1 MAIMLQPSTYL
12 NLWKHRLR
20 QVPESVWEQD
30 NLETLVLADND
41 LQEIPA
47 GIARLTGEMARAIA
61 EVPPVIESLTGLRLD
76 DLLKRLRPSADA
88 APIARVDTAVPN
100 GTVVAAGRLVGSCR

>member
-1 MAIMLQPSTYL
+1 MAIMLQPSTHL

-47 GIARLTGEMARAIA
+47 GIARLTHLRMLDLGHNTLSTVP
-61 EVPPVIESLTGLRLD
+61 EVLG
-76 DLLKRLRPSADA
+76 
-88 APIARVDTAVPN
+88 
-100 GTVVAAGRLVGSCR
+100 